1 MKYLVSGTAGP
12 GFGSPEEALHVLES
26 VILPSFETLMKLERQ
41 KKIVAGGLPVGDR
54 AFVFIMEAK
63 SNEEVDQ
70 TLREIPMWGALD
82 WEVVAL
88 QSFKGRADQ
97 ERQIVKKLKGRR

>member
-1 MKYLVSGTAGP
+1 MKYLVSATAGP
-12 GFGSPEEALHVLES
+12 GFSSPEEARHILES
-26 VILPSFETLMKLERQ
+26 VILPSFDALMKLERQ
-41 KKIVAGGLPVGDR
+41 KKIVAGGLPLGDR

-63 SNEEVDQ
+63 SNEDVDQ
-70 TLREIPMWGALD
+70 TLREIPMWGMVD

-97 ERQIVKKLKGRR
+97 ERQIVKKMKGRR